1 MNIPIYQTLAGQRY
15 LDGSI
20 TKADVRWRI
29 AATMESEVRSYA
41 QTLLESGF
49 VLHQLRVIDSEYPD
63 KKNLFYCFYKGDT
76 CVYVFFDA
84 AKHTVFI
91 TAEPKG
97 DLPPVDKLAAGE
109 LTPTLTQMPV
119 AGMGY
124 VIRLAD
130 GAFICIDGGL
140 NRLDAVQELYEFL
153 KANTLDEKPR
163 IALWLFTHAHEDH
176 IQLAAAFLRE
186 YRERVQVDA
195 FAYQF
200 SDLTKNAPTMNDFD
214 LAEIEAFERSV
225 ALYPN
230 AKRYVLHTGQKYYFS
245 GVEMEVLYSLDNVYP
260 MPYTSLNSI
269 SAAVRFQFDCGKTA
283 LFLGDCMCL
292 ECRDMAYMY
301 GEYLK
306 SDILQVTHHGLI
318 GGDRLLYEKIDA
330 DICLWPVNEQRFS
343 GTDTKQKY
351 QWCLGEGGCDYNAYL
366 RDERIKKRTHYH
378 AGKIITIEIR

>member
-1 MNIPIYQTLAGQRY
+1 MGIPAYQTLAGQRY
-15 LDGSI
+15 LEGSM

-29 AATMESEVRSYA
+29 VATMEREVRAYA
-41 QTLLESGF
+41 QDLLDNGF
-49 VLHQLRVIDSEYPD
+49 TLHQLRVIDSEYPD

-84 AKHTVFI
+84 SKHTVFI
-91 TAEPKG
+91 TSEPKG
-97 DLPPVDKLAAGE
+97 DLPPVDKCATGVI
-109 LTPTLTQMPV
+109 TPTITQMPV
-119 AGMGY
+119 GRMAY

-130 GAFICIDGGL
+130 GAFICIDGGW
-140 NRLDAVQELYEFL
+140 NRLDAVRELYEFL

-176 IQLAAAFLRE
+176 IQLASAFLRE
-186 YRERVQVDA
+186 YAQKVQVDA

-200 SDLTKNAPTMNDFD
+200 SDLSKSAPSMNDFD
-214 LAEIEAFERSV
+214 LAEIETFERSV

-260 MPYTSLNSI
+260 APYTSLNSI

-283 LFLGDCMCL
+283 MFLGDCMCL

-301 GEYLK
+301 GDYLK

-318 GGDRLLYEKIDA
+318 GGDRFLYEKIDA
-330 DICLWPVNEQRFS
+330 DICLWPVNEKSFLGQS
-343 GTDTKQKY
+343 GSKF

-366 RDERIKKRTHYH
+366 RDERIKKRMHYH
-378 AGKIITIEIR
+378 GEKMITIEIR